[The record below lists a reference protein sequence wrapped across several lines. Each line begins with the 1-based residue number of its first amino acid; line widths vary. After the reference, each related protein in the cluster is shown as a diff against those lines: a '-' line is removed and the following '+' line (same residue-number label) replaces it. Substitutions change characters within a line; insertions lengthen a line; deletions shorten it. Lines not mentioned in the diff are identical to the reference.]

1 MSRIFKY
8 SGILEFEHKVVGFA
22 DQWPEFRPRPSADL
36 GGNNKVNFADS
47 SMLAGNQPA
56 FNTRP

>member
-8 SGILEFEHKVVGFA
+8 SGISEFGHKVVSFA
-22 DQWPEFRPRPSADL
+22 DQWPEFRPHFSADL
-36 GGNNKVNFADS
+36 GGNNKVDFADC
-47 SMLAGNQPA
+47 SMLAGNRPA